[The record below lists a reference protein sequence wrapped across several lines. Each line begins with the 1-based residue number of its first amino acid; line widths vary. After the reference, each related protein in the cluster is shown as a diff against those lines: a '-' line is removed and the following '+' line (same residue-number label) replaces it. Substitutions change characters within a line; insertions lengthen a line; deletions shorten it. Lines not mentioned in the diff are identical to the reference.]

1 MQENNLN
8 QENQSSGNKQKRNI
22 IIGVIATVIILLTA
36 GFLYMS
42 KKQKPDAGDN
52 DIKVDSTYVTV
63 KADSAKVAPN
73 EEYDD
78 EEGYEPYSENFVV
91 ANEAYLRAEPSNAET
106 TIIKTMRFGNRLYV
120 DNDGSENS
128 GFAKVYLDKPV
139 GNKTSGQAFYI
150 TRSAIVEQYQ
160 FEEFRKYF
168 SLSPFS
174 ELASKTKKL
183 ILDEDYSNGTQ
194 YEVTQNADRAKY
206 TLTYG
211 DFDKD
216 GVPDVAIVLD
226 NNEKQISRLLIIC
239 TNNTTKEPYLAFAEN
254 YSDKVKISSF
264 KKGAS
269 VIMNSED
276 LIPSP
281 NDGVIIQGE
290 DIKLAIIYDNS
301 LQKFK
306 TYYQE

>member
-1 MQENNLN
+1 MQENNFN
-8 QENQSSGNKQKRNI
+8 QENHSSGNKQKRNI
-22 IIGVIATVIILLTA
+22 IIGIVTVAVLLA
-36 GFLYMS
+36 VGFLYVN
-42 KKQKPDAGDN
+42 KKQSQDSGDKT
-52 DIKVDSTYVTV
+52 IKVDSTYVTV
-63 KADSAKVAPN
+63 KKDSAKIAPD
-73 EEYDD
+73 EEYD
-78 EEGYEPYSENFVV
+78 EEGYEPYSENFVI
-91 ANEAYLRAEPSNAET
+91 ANEAYLRTEPSNAET
-106 TIIKTMRFGNRLYV
+106 TIIKTMRFGNKLYV
-120 DNDGSENS
+120 DNDGGENV
-128 GFAKVYLDKPV
+128 GFAKVYLDKPT
-139 GNKTSGQAFYI
+139 GNNASGQAFYI

-160 FEEFRKYF
+160 FEEFKKYF

-216 GVPDVAIVLD
+216 SVPDVAIILD

-254 YSDKVKISSF
+254 YSDKVKINSF

-269 VIMNSED
+269 VITNSDD
-276 LIPSP
+276 LISSP
-281 NDGVIIQGE
+281 NDGVMIKGE
-290 DIKLAIIYDNS
+290 DIKLAVIYDNS